1 LIKFILKIG
10 IFVEVMEQNQ
20 LDWVVFYDGDC
31 GFCNSSVQF
40 ILNKRKRD
48 FYFCALQS
56 ERAQEMLREHS
67 VEINMDTIYFSK
79 NGKIYDRSS
88 AALQIC
94 KGLRGGYPLLVG
106 FYIVPKFIR
115 DGVYNM
121 IAKRRHR
128 IRAGYCALP
137 KEDEQRLFVT

>member
-1 LIKFILKIG
+1 MAPG
-10 IFVEVMEQNQ
+10 RN
-20 LDWVVFYDGDC
+20 DWIVFYDGDC

-48 FYFCALQS
+48 FYFCPLQS
-56 ERAQEMLREHS
+56 NKAKELLAEHNIT
-67 VEINMDTIYFSK
+67 INLDTIYLLKDQSV
-79 NGKIYDRSS
+79 YDRSS

-94 KGLRGGYPLLVG
+94 KGLKGGYPLMIG

-115 DGVYNM
+115 DIVYNV

-128 IRAGYCALP
+128 LRNGFCAIP
-137 KEDEQRLFVT
+137 KEDEKKLFIA

>member
-1 LIKFILKIG
+1 
-10 IFVEVMEQNQ
+10 M
-20 LDWVVFYDGDC
+20 DWLVFYDGDC

-48 FYFCALQS
+48 FYFCPLQS
-56 ERAQEMLREHS
+56 ETASKILS
-67 VEINMDTIYFSK
+67 SKGITINMDTIYFFK
-79 NGKIYDRSS
+79 QGKIYERSS

-94 KGLRGGYPLLVG
+94 KGLKGGYPMMMA

-115 DGVYNM
+115 DGIYNM

-128 IRAGYCALP
+128 IRAGYCAIP
-137 KEDEQRLFVT
+137 SDEEKKLFVS